1 MKHEEIA
8 ALLEVSEPTIRRHWA
23 VAKVWLYEALNEEL

>member
-1 MKHEEIA
+1 MKNEEIA
-8 ALLEVSEPTIRRHWA
+8 VLLEGNEKTIRRHWA